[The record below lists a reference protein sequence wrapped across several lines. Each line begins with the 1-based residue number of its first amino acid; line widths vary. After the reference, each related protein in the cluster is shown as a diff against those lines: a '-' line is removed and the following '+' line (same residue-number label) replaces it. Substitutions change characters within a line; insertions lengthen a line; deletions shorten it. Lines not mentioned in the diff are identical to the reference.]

1 MGKRNDVVDG
11 AGADALRGGLV
22 YTRKCGWIDLGH
34 ARPDGAHVLW
44 DRIRR
49 ERGSPVRGNSAHI
62 VPMLQ
67 DMERFGIRIATGSRF
82 RVKKGL
88 SIAQKER
95 VALGI
100 YLRDC
105 LFRQFL

>member
-1 MGKRNDVVDG
+1 
-11 AGADALRGGLV
+11 
-22 YTRKCGWIDLGH
+22 
-34 ARPDGAHVLW
+34 
-44 DRIRR
+44 
-49 ERGSPVRGNSAHI
+49 
-62 VPMLQ
+62 
-67 DMERFGIRIATGSRF
+67 MERFGIRIATGSRF